1 MKVMLYDNVPQ
12 LKIIKIYILTL
23 IVSKI
28 LLLLFRTYISFKE
41 HKCNYSVPHTIL
53 EGYLECGL

>member
-1 MKVMLYDNVPQ
+1 MFYDNVPQ
-12 LKIIKIYILTL
+12 LKIIRISSLTL
-23 IVSKI
+23 NVSKI

-41 HKCNYSVPHTIL
+41 HKCNYSVPHTIP